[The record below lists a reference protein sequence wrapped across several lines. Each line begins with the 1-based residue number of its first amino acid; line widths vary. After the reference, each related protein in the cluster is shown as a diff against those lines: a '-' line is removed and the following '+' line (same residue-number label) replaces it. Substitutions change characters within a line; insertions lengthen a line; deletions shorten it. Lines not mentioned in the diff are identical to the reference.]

1 MFRISF
7 IFSVIFFTLVSC
19 KKEYTCSCQ
28 QTYITTAYT
37 QYGTYYPQST
47 TSNSFQNTFKDKED
61 GAIRKCKNIEK
72 LSINTYG
79 TGQAQRTS
87 TETVECVLY

>member
-1 MFRISF
+1 MYRICF
-7 IFSVIFFTLVSC
+7 VFLIFCLTLVSC

-47 TSNSFQNTFKDKED
+47 TSNSFQNTFKGKED
-61 GAIRKCKNIEK
+61 EVTRNCKNFEK

-79 TGQAQRTS
+79 SGQAQRTS